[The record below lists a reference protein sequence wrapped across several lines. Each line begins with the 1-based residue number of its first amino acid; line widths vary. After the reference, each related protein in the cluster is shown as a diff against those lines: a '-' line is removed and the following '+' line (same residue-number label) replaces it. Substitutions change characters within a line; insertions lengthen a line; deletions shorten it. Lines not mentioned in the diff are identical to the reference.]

1 MRDRLGVRRFDC
13 PDCDYET
20 TDPEKYQDH
29 RWNHHQAKREADIDS
44 PVRADRSSTLATRG

>member
-20 TDPEKYQDH
+20 TDPEKYRDH
-29 RWNHHQAKREADIDS
+29 RWNHHQAKREADSDS
-44 PVRADRSSTLATRG
+44 PVHANHSSTLDTRG